1 MLKYGV
7 EQKTYKIGKYEI
19 GGDPRKAP
27 TALIG
32 SIFYLREKEIFKD
45 ETKGI
50 INKNVAED
58 LINKQEEIADKTG
71 LIPLLDVVLS
81 YPESIEPILDF
92 VCSITDSPI
101 IADSPTLDIK
111 LDAIKMMGERG
122 LQSRIIYNSITPET
136 KEEEYALLSEN
147 KLENFLLLIM
157 ETKMWTTQARM
168 EVFDALIKKAESAK
182 FSKNNFLIDC
192 CVIDYTSLGLAM
204 NAMEKIKD
212 KHGYPVGSGAHNAV
226 DTWRNL
232 KAKFGKIKKYSAV
245 VASTITLA
253 AGADFILYGPIE
265 HANIMFPNVAF
276 VKAAQSQLLFD
287 EGKMAPPNHP
297 IFKIG

>member
-7 EQKTYKIGKYEI
+7 EQKSYKIGKYEI
-19 GGDPRKAP
+19 GGDPRLAP

-32 SIFYLREKEIFKD
+32 SIFYLGEKKIFKD
-45 ETKGI
+45 ERKGI
-50 INKNVAED
+50 IDKPIAED

-71 LIPLLDVVLS
+71 LIPSLDVVLS
-81 YPESIEPILDF
+81 YAESIEPILDF
-92 VCSITDSPI
+92 VFSNTDIPI
-101 IADSPTLDIK
+101 LVDGPTLDIK
-111 LDAIKMMGERG
+111 LEAIKLIGERG
-122 LQSRIIYNSITPET
+122 LQDKVIYNSLTPES

-147 KLENFLLLIM
+147 KIENFILLIM
-157 ETKMWTTQARM
+157 ETKMWTTKARM
-168 EVFDALIKKAESAK
+168 DVFESLIKKAEAAN

-204 NAMEKIKD
+204 SAMETIKN

-226 DTWRNL
+226 DTWRNR
-232 KAKFGKIKKYSAV
+232 KAKFGKIKMYSAI

-265 HANIMFPNVAF
+265 HANLMFPNVAF
-276 VKAAQSQLLFD
+276 VKASQSQLLFD

-297 IFKIG
+297 AFKIG